1 MSHDLQNTILSNI
14 QDAHA
19 LEELYRKDKIAF
31 KNSFN
36 AVYPQISSS
45 AAAQCWNERLNHVSA
60 TSIFLTKQELVF
72 IIVAILIAGCIAKLP
87 HWMDW
92 NPDHFFPRN
101 ISFIVFEM
109 LLFFFAWK
117 EKLELKKIAAP
128 IGIFI
133 ISAIFINTLPIDE
146 KSDTL
151 LLSCIHL
158 PIFLWS
164 VVGFVFA
171 GNEFHSPAKRI
182 GFLRLNGDLIV
193 MSAVMLLASA
203 LFTVVT
209 MGLFNL
215 IGMNIQEFFAN
226 YIVIWGL
233 PAIPIVAT
241 VLVKQHPHLVGNVSP
256 IIAKLFTPLVTAT
269 LFIFLIAVISSG
281 KDPYNDREF
290 LFILN
295 AMLIGVMAII
305 FFSFS
310 EFSIAPINRWQLIM
324 LFSLLVLAVVNNSI
338 ALSAIIYRLSLFG
351 LSPNRLAVI
360 GSNLLILVHLI
371 FVGVDILKVIQKKSS
386 VEKIENSIAKM
397 LPVYS
402 AWAAVVAFLFP
413 IIFKM
418 K

>member
-1 MSHDLQNTILSNI
+1 MSHDLQTTILSNI

-19 LEELYRKDKIAF
+19 LEELYRKDKTAF
-31 KNSFN
+31 KKSFN

-60 TSIFLTKQELVF
+60 PSIFLTKQELIF
-72 IIVAILIAGCIAKLP
+72 IITAILIAGCIAKLP

-92 NPDHFFPRN
+92 NQDHFFPRN

-209 MGLFNL
+209 MELFNL

>member
-1 MSHDLQNTILSNI
+1 MSHDLKNAILNNI
-14 QDAHA
+14 QDAHV
-19 LEELYRKDKIAF
+19 LEILYRKDKSAF
-31 KNSFN
+31 KKEFN
-36 AVYPQISSS
+36 AVYPQVSYSV
-45 AAAQCWNERLNHVSA
+45 AAQCWNERLNHVSA
-60 TSIFLTKQELVF
+60 SSIFLTKQEF
-72 IIVAILIAGCIAKLP
+72 IFIVTAILIAGCIAKLP

-117 EKLELKKIAAP
+117 EKLQFKNIAAP

-133 ISAIFINTLPIDE
+133 ISAIFINTSPIDE
-146 KSDTL
+146 KSGTL

-171 GNEFHSPAKRI
+171 GNEFQSPTKRI

-241 VLVKQHPHLVGNVSP
+241 VLVKQHPLLVGNVSP
-256 IIAKLFTPLVTAT
+256 IIAKLFTPLVTGT

-281 KDPYNDREF
+281 KDPYNDRDF

-324 LFSLLVLAVVNNSI
+324 LFALLILAVVNNSI

-360 GSNLLILVHLI
+360 GGNLLILVHLI
-371 FVGVDILKVIQKKSS
+371 FVGVDIFKVIQKKSS

-413 IIFKM
+413 LIFKM

>member
-1 MSHDLQNTILSNI
+1 MSHDLQTTILSNI
-14 QDAHA
+14 QNAHA
-19 LEELYRKDKIAF
+19 LEGMYRKDKTAF
-31 KNSFN
+31 KKSFN

-60 TSIFLTKQELVF
+60 PSIFLTKQELIF
-72 IIVAILIAGCIAKLP
+72 IITAILIAGCIAKLP

-92 NPDHFFPRN
+92 NPDNFFPRN

-117 EKLELKKIAAP
+117 EKMELKKMAAP

-371 FVGVDILKVIQKKSS
+371 FVGVDILKVIQKISS

-397 LPVYS
+397 LAVYS

>member
-1 MSHDLQNTILSNI
+1 
-14 QDAHA
+14 
-19 LEELYRKDKIAF
+19 
-31 KNSFN
+31 
-36 AVYPQISSS
+36 
-45 AAAQCWNERLNHVSA
+45 
-60 TSIFLTKQELVF
+60 
-72 IIVAILIAGCIAKLP
+72 
-87 HWMDW
+87 MDW

-117 EKLELKKIAAP
+117 EKLHFKNIAAP

-133 ISAIFINTLPIDE
+133 ISAIFINTSPIDE
-146 KSDTL
+146 KSGTL

-171 GNEFHSPAKRI
+171 GNEFQSPTKRI

-241 VLVKQHPHLVGNVSP
+241 VLVKQHPLLVGNVSP
-256 IIAKLFTPLVTAT
+256 IIAKLFTPLVTGT

-281 KDPYNDREF
+281 KDPYNDRDF

-324 LFSLLVLAVVNNSI
+324 LFALLILAVVNNSI

-360 GSNLLILVHLI
+360 GGNLLILVHLI
-371 FVGVDILKVIQKKSS
+371 FVGVDIFKVIQKKSS

-413 IIFKM
+413 LIFKM

>member
-1 MSHDLQNTILSNI
+1 MSHDLQNAILKNI
-14 QDAHA
+14 QDVHG
-19 LEELYRKDKIAF
+19 LEELYRKDKSAF
-31 KNSFN
+31 KKEFN
-36 AVYPQISSS
+36 IIYPEISSV
-45 AAAQCWNERLNHVSA
+45 AVAQYWNERLNHVSA
-60 TSIFLTKQELVF
+60 PSIFLTKQELIF
-72 IIVAILIAGCIAKLP
+72 IVAAVSVAGCIAKLP
-87 HWMDW
+87 HWMHW
-92 NPDHFFPRN
+92 NPDHF
-101 ISFIVFEM
+101 S
-109 LLFFFAWK
+109 
-117 EKLELKKIAAP
+117 P

-133 ISAIFINTLPIDE
+133 ISAIFINTLPINE

-171 GNEFHSPAKRI
+171 GNAFNSPTKRI
-182 GFLRLNGDLIV
+182 GFLRLNGDILV
-193 MSAVMLLASA
+193 MGAVMLMASG
-203 LFTVVT
+203 LFTVIT

-215 IGMNIQEFFAN
+215 IGINIQDIFAN

-256 IIAKLFTPLVTAT
+256 MIAKIFTPLVTLT
-269 LFIFLIAVISSG
+269 LFIFLIGVISTG

-310 EFSIAPINRWQLIM
+310 EFSIAPMNRWQLIM
-324 LFSLLVLAVVNNSI
+324 LFTLLVLAVVNNSI

-360 GSNLLILVHLI
+360 GSNLLILLHLI
-371 FVGVDILKVIQKKSS
+371 FVGYRIFRVIQKKGS
-386 VEKIENSIAKM
+386 VEKIENSIATF

-402 AWAAVVAFLFP
+402 FWAAVVAFLFP
-413 IIFKM
+413 IIFNM

>member
-19 LEELYRKDKIAF
+19 LEELYRKNKIAF
-31 KNSFN
+31 KKSFN

-72 IIVAILIAGCIAKLP
+72 IIAAILIAGCIAKLP

-371 FVGVDILKVIQKKSS
+371 FVGVDIFKVIQKKGS

>member
-1 MSHDLQNTILSNI
+1 MSHDLQTTILSNI

-19 LEELYRKDKIAF
+19 LEELYRKDKTAF
-31 KNSFN
+31 KKSFN

-60 TSIFLTKQELVF
+60 PSIFLTKQELIF
-72 IIVAILIAGCIAKLP
+72 IITAILIAGCIAKLP

-92 NPDHFFPRN
+92 NQDHFFPRN

-209 MGLFNL
+209 MDLFNL

>member
-1 MSHDLQNTILSNI
+1 MSHDLQNAILKNI
-14 QDAHA
+14 HDAHV
-19 LEELYRKDKIAF
+19 LETLYRKDKSAF
-31 KNSFN
+31 KKEFN
-36 AVYPQISSS
+36 AIYPQISSS
-45 AAAQCWNERLNHVSA
+45 VAGQCWNERLNHVS
-60 TSIFLTKQELVF
+60 TPSIFLSKQELIF
-72 IIVAILIAGCIAKLP
+72 IAAAVSVAGCIAKLP
-87 HWMDW
+87 HWIGW
-92 NPDHFFPRN
+92 NPDHFFSRN

-117 EKLELKKIAAP
+117 EKLDFKKIAAP

-133 ISAIFINTLPIDE
+133 ISAVFINSLPIDE

-171 GNEFHSPAKRI
+171 GNEFHSPTKRI
-182 GFLRLNGDLIV
+182 GFLRLNGDILV
-193 MSAVMLLASA
+193 MSAVMLLASG
-203 LFTVVT
+203 LFTIVT

-256 IIAKLFTPLVTAT
+256 IIAKLFTPLVTTT
-269 LFIFLIAVISSG
+269 LFIFLIAVISSD

-310 EFSIAPINRWQLIM
+310 EFSIASINRWQLIM
-324 LFSLLVLAVVNNSI
+324 LFTLLVLAVVNNSI

-360 GSNLLILVHLI
+360 GSNLLILLHLI
-371 FVGVDILKVIQKKSS
+371 FVGNRICRVIQKKEP
-386 VEKIENSIAKM
+386 VEKIGNSIAAF

-402 AWAAVVAFLFP
+402 CWAAVVAFLFP

>member
-1 MSHDLQNTILSNI
+1 
-14 QDAHA
+14 
-19 LEELYRKDKIAF
+19 
-31 KNSFN
+31 
-36 AVYPQISSS
+36 
-45 AAAQCWNERLNHVSA
+45 
-60 TSIFLTKQELVF
+60 
-72 IIVAILIAGCIAKLP
+72 
-87 HWMDW
+87 
-92 NPDHFFPRN
+92 
-101 ISFIVFEM
+101 M

-117 EKLELKKIAAP
+117 EKLDVKKIAAP

-133 ISAIFINTLPIDE
+133 ISAIFINALPIDE

-171 GNEFHSPAKRI
+171 GNEFHSPTKRI
-182 GFLRLNGDLIV
+182 GFLRLNGDILV
-193 MSAVMLLASA
+193 MSTVMLLASA

-241 VLVKQHPHLVGNVSP
+241 VMVKQHPHLVGNVSP
-256 IIAKLFTPLVTAT
+256 IIAKLFTPLVTGT

-324 LFSLLVLAVVNNSI
+324 LFALLVLAVVNNSI

-371 FVGVDILKVIQKKSS
+371 FVGVDIFKVIQKKSS
-386 VEKIENSIAKM
+386 VEKFENSIAKM

-402 AWAAVVAFLFP
+402 AWAALIAFLFP

>member
-1 MSHDLQNTILSNI
+1 
-14 QDAHA
+14 
-19 LEELYRKDKIAF
+19 
-31 KNSFN
+31 
-36 AVYPQISSS
+36 
-45 AAAQCWNERLNHVSA
+45 
-60 TSIFLTKQELVF
+60 
-72 IIVAILIAGCIAKLP
+72 
-87 HWMDW
+87 
-92 NPDHFFPRN
+92 
-101 ISFIVFEM
+101 
-109 LLFFFAWK
+109 
-117 EKLELKKIAAP
+117 
-128 IGIFI
+128 
-133 ISAIFINTLPIDE
+133 
-146 KSDTL
+146 
-151 LLSCIHL
+151 
-158 PIFLWS
+158 
-164 VVGFVFA
+164 
-171 GNEFHSPAKRI
+171 
-182 GFLRLNGDLIV
+182 
-193 MSAVMLLASA
+193 
-203 LFTVVT
+203 

-241 VLVKQHPHLVGNVSP
+241 VMVKQHPHLVGNVSP
-256 IIAKLFTPLVTAT
+256 IIAKLFTPLVTGT

-324 LFSLLVLAVVNNSI
+324 LFALLVLAVVNNSI

-371 FVGVDILKVIQKKSS
+371 FVGVDIFKVIQKKSS
-386 VEKIENSIAKM
+386 VEKFENSIAKM

-402 AWAAVVAFLFP
+402 AWAALIAFLFP

>member
-1 MSHDLQNTILSNI
+1 MSHDLQTTILSNI

-19 LEELYRKDKIAF
+19 LEELYRKDKTAF
-31 KNSFN
+31 KKSFN

-60 TSIFLTKQELVF
+60 PSIFLTKQELIF
-72 IIVAILIAGCIAKLP
+72 IITAILIAGCIAKLP

-92 NPDHFFPRN
+92 NPDNFFPRN

-209 MGLFNL
+209 MDLFNL

>member
-1 MSHDLQNTILSNI
+1 MSHELQTTILSNI
-14 QDAHA
+14 QNAHA
-19 LEELYRKDKIAF
+19 LEELYRKDKTAF
-31 KNSFN
+31 KKSFN

-45 AAAQCWNERLNHVSA
+45 VAAQCWNERLNHVSA
-60 TSIFLTKQELVF
+60 SSIFLTKQELIF
-72 IIVAILIAGCIAKLP
+72 IIAAVSIAGCIAKLP

-117 EKLELKKIAAP
+117 EKLDVKKIAAP

-133 ISAIFINTLPIDE
+133 ISAIFINALPIDE

-171 GNEFHSPAKRI
+171 GNEFHSPTKRI
-182 GFLRLNGDLIV
+182 GFLRLNGDILV
-193 MSAVMLLASA
+193 MSTVMLLASA

-241 VLVKQHPHLVGNVSP
+241 VMVKQHPHLVGNVSP
-256 IIAKLFTPLVTAT
+256 IIAKLFTPLVTGT

-324 LFSLLVLAVVNNSI
+324 LFALLVLAVVNNSI

-371 FVGVDILKVIQKKSS
+371 FVGVDIFKVIQKKSS
-386 VEKIENSIAKM
+386 VEKFENSIAKM

-402 AWAAVVAFLFP
+402 AWAALIAFLFP

>member
-1 MSHDLQNTILSNI
+1 MSHDLKNAILNNI
-14 QDAHA
+14 QDAHV
-19 LEELYRKDKIAF
+19 LETLYRKDKSAF
-31 KNSFN
+31 KKEFN

-45 AAAQCWNERLNHVSA
+45 VAGQCWNERLNHVS
-60 TSIFLTKQELVF
+60 TPSIFLSKQELIF
-72 IIVAILIAGCIAKLP
+72 IAAAVSVAGCIAKLP
-87 HWMDW
+87 HWMGW
-92 NPDHFFPRN
+92 NPDHFFYRN

-109 LLFFFAWK
+109 HLFFFAWK
-117 EKLELKKIAAP
+117 EKLDVKKIAAP

-133 ISAIFINTLPIDE
+133 ISAIFINSLPIDE

-171 GNEFHSPAKRI
+171 GNEFHSPTKRI
-182 GFLRLNGDLIV
+182 GFLRLNGDILV

-226 YIVIWGL
+226 YVVIWGL

-269 LFIFLIAVISSG
+269 LFIFLIAVISSD

-324 LFSLLVLAVVNNSI
+324 LFILLVLAVVNNSI

-360 GSNLLILVHLI
+360 GSNLLILLHLI
-371 FVGVDILKVIQKKSS
+371 FVGYRIFSVIQKKES
-386 VEKIENSIAKM
+386 VEKIENSIATL

-402 AWAAVVAFLFP
+402 CWAALIAFLFP

>member
-1 MSHDLQNTILSNI
+1 MSHDLQNAILKNI
-14 QDAHA
+14 QDPHG
-19 LEELYRKDKIAF
+19 LEELYRKDKSAF
-31 KNSFN
+31 KKSFN
-36 AVYPQISSS
+36 AVYPQVSSS
-45 AAAQCWNERLNHVSA
+45 VAAQCWNERLNHVS
-60 TSIFLTKQELVF
+60 TPNIFLTKQELIF
-72 IIVAILIAGCIAKLP
+72 IVAAVSVAGCIAKLP

-117 EKLELKKIAAP
+117 EKLDFKKIAAP

-133 ISAIFINTLPIDE
+133 ISAIFINSLPIDE

-171 GNEFHSPAKRI
+171 GNAFNSPTKRI
-182 GFLRLNGDLIV
+182 GFLRLNGDILV
-193 MSAVMLLASA
+193 MGAVMLLASG
-203 LFTVVT
+203 LFTVIT

-215 IGMNIQEFFAN
+215 IGINIQDIFAN

-256 IIAKLFTPLVTAT
+256 MIAKIFTPLVTLT
-269 LFIFLIAVISSG
+269 LFIFLIGVISTG

-310 EFSIAPINRWQLIM
+310 EFSIAPMNRWQLIM
-324 LFSLLVLAVVNNSI
+324 LFTLLVLAVVNNSI

-360 GSNLLILVHLI
+360 GSNLLILLHLI
-371 FVGVDILKVIQKKSS
+371 FVGYRIFRVIQKKVS
-386 VEKIENSIAKM
+386 VEKIENSIATF

-402 AWAAVVAFLFP
+402 FWAAVVAFLFP
-413 IIFKM
+413 IIFNM

>member
-1 MSHDLQNTILSNI
+1 MSQDLQNAILKNI
-14 QDAHA
+14 QDPPG
-19 LEELYRKDKIAF
+19 LEELYRKDKSAF
-31 KNSFN
+31 KKSFN
-36 AVYPQISSS
+36 AVYPQLSSS
-45 AAAQCWNERLNHVSA
+45 VAAQCWNERLNHVS
-60 TSIFLTKQELVF
+60 TPNIFLTKQELIF
-72 IIVAILIAGCIAKLP
+72 IVAAVSVAGCIAKLP

-117 EKLELKKIAAP
+117 EKLDFKKIAAP

-133 ISAIFINTLPIDE
+133 ISAIFINSLPIDE

-171 GNEFHSPAKRI
+171 GNEFHSPTKRI
-182 GFLRLNGDLIV
+182 GFLRLNGDILV
-193 MSAVMLLASA
+193 MSAVMLLASG
-203 LFTVVT
+203 LFTIVT

-256 IIAKLFTPLVTAT
+256 IIAKLFTPLVTTT

-310 EFSIAPINRWQLIM
+310 EFSIASINRWQLIM
-324 LFSLLVLAVVNNSI
+324 LFTLLVLAVVNNSI

-351 LSPNRLAVI
+351 MSPNRLAVI
-360 GSNLLILVHLI
+360 GSNLLILLHLI
-371 FVGVDILKVIQKKSS
+371 FVGHRIFRVIQKKEP
-386 VEKIENSIAKM
+386 VEKIEKSIAAF

-402 AWAAVVAFLFP
+402 CWAAFVAFLFP
-413 IIFKM
+413 IIFNM

>member
-1 MSHDLQNTILSNI
+1 MSHELQTTILSNI
-14 QDAHA
+14 QNAHA
-19 LEELYRKDKIAF
+19 LEELYRKDKTAF
-31 KNSFN
+31 KKSFN

-45 AAAQCWNERLNHVSA
+45 VAAQCWNERLNHVSA
-60 TSIFLTKQELVF
+60 SSIFLTKQELIF
-72 IIVAILIAGCIAKLP
+72 IIAAVSVAGCIAKLP

-117 EKLELKKIAAP
+117 EKLDVKKIAAP

-133 ISAIFINTLPIDE
+133 ISAIFINALPIDE

-171 GNEFHSPAKRI
+171 GNEFQSPTKRI
-182 GFLRLNGDLIV
+182 GFLRLNGDILV
-193 MSAVMLLASA
+193 MSTVMLLASA

-241 VLVKQHPHLVGNVSP
+241 VMVKQHPHLVGNVSP
-256 IIAKLFTPLVTAT
+256 IIAKLFTPLVTGT

-324 LFSLLVLAVVNNSI
+324 LFALLVLAVVNNSI

-371 FVGVDILKVIQKKSS
+371 FVGVDIFKVIQKKSS
-386 VEKIENSIAKM
+386 VEKFENSIAKM

-402 AWAAVVAFLFP
+402 AWAALIAFLFP

>member
-14 QDAHA
+14 HDAHA
-19 LEELYRKDKIAF
+19 LEELYRKDKTAF
-31 KNSFN
+31 KKSFN
-36 AVYPQISSS
+36 AVYPQMSSS

-60 TSIFLTKQELVF
+60 PSIFLTKQELIF
-72 IIVAILIAGCIAKLP
+72 IITAILIAGCIAKLP

-92 NPDHFFPRN
+92 NQDHFFPRN

-371 FVGVDILKVIQKKSS
+371 FVGVDILKVIQKKGS

>member
-1 MSHDLQNTILSNI
+1 
-14 QDAHA
+14 
-19 LEELYRKDKIAF
+19 
-31 KNSFN
+31 
-36 AVYPQISSS
+36 
-45 AAAQCWNERLNHVSA
+45 
-60 TSIFLTKQELVF
+60 
-72 IIVAILIAGCIAKLP
+72 
-87 HWMDW
+87 
-92 NPDHFFPRN
+92 
-101 ISFIVFEM
+101 M

-117 EKLELKKIAAP
+117 EKLDFKKIAAP

-133 ISAIFINTLPIDE
+133 ISAILINTLPINE

-171 GNEFHSPAKRI
+171 GNEFNSPTKRI
-182 GFLRLNGDLIV
+182 SFLRLNGDILV
-193 MSAVMLLASA
+193 MGAVMLLASG
-203 LFTVVT
+203 LFTVIT

-215 IGMNIQEFFAN
+215 IGINIQDIFAN

-241 VLVKQHPHLVGNVSP
+241 VLVKQYPHLVGNVSP
-256 IIAKLFTPLVTAT
+256 MIAKIFTPLVTLT
-269 LFIFLIAVISSG
+269 LFIFLIGVISTG

-310 EFSIAPINRWQLIM
+310 EFSIDPMNRWQLIM
-324 LFSLLVLAVVNNSI
+324 LFTLLVLAVVNNSI

-360 GSNLLILVHLI
+360 GSNLLILLHLI
-371 FVGVDILKVIQKKSS
+371 FVGYRIFRVIQKKGS
-386 VEKIENSIAKM
+386 VEKIENSIATF

-402 AWAAVVAFLFP
+402 FWAAVVAFLFP
-413 IIFKM
+413 IIFNM

>member
-19 LEELYRKDKIAF
+19 LEELYRKNKIAF
-31 KNSFN
+31 KKSFN

-72 IIVAILIAGCIAKLP
+72 IIAAILIAGCIAKLP

-324 LFSLLVLAVVNNSI
+324 LFSLLILAVVNNSI

-371 FVGVDILKVIQKKSS
+371 FVGVDIFKVIQKKGS

-402 AWAAVVAFLFP
+402 AWAAVVAFLFT